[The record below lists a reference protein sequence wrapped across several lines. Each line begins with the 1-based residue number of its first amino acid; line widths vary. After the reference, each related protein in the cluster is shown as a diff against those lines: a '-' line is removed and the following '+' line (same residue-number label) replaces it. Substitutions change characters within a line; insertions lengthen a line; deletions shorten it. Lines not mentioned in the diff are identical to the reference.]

1 MDNDLTSG
9 LGPEQLARVLAVGL
23 DGWGG
28 SDPRRSG
35 LAPREI
41 LGEMLARK
49 ITSELATS
57 DSLHALRDE
66 MPDFGDS
73 TLGELLR
80 DTKADIA
87 VIETL
92 KNHAKKLVRRS
103 NCEAEHAAATA
114 IYYAG
119 IAAAI
124 VFHERKITRYSYG
137 KLDQAFENLTEKP
150 WIPSELK
157 DLFAA
162 ARDLCNQR
170 KHQLEQE
177 N

>member
-9 LGPEQLARVLAVGL
+9 LGPKQLARVLAVGL

-28 SDPRRSG
+28 SAPGRSG
-35 LAPREI
+35 LTPGEI
-41 LGEMLARK
+41 LGEMLACK

-57 DSLHALRDE
+57 DSLHALCDE
-66 MPDFGDS
+66 MPDWGDS

-87 VIETL
+87 VIEAS
-92 KNHAKKLVRRS
+92 KDHAKKLVRRS

-124 VFHERKITRYSYG
+124 VFHERKITRHSYER
-137 KLDQAFENLTEKP
+137 LAQAFENLAEKP
-150 WIPSELK
+150 WVPDELK

-162 ARDLCNQR
+162 ARNLCGQR